1 MEAIFALWYRDILR
15 FARNKGRLFG
25 SFAMPFMFLVVF
37 GTGMGGAI
45 RSLMSASR
53 TAGPLGQFN
62 FAGFMFPGII
72 GMTVFTTSLFS
83 ALSVVQDREFGY
95 LREILVSPVSRV
107 SIAVGKILG
116 GSTVAVIQGLLML
129 VFAPFAGAKLT
140 PLIVAQLVP
149 AMFLVAFTLSSL
161 GLIIASLL
169 KTSEGF
175 QVVVQVIIFP
185 MLFLSG
191 VFFPLSGMPPW
202 LNILVKINPLTYAV
216 DLFKKILLPSGGMDP
231 LLRKAMGLDLSVLG
245 IPVTAGHE
253 VAFIALAGLVFVGL
267 AALSF
272 SRSD

>member
-1 MEAIFALWYRDILR
+1 
-15 FARNKGRLFG
+15 
-25 SFAMPFMFLVVF
+25 
-37 GTGMGGAI
+37 
-45 RSLMSASR
+45 
-53 TAGPLGQFN
+53 
-62 FAGFMFPGII
+62 MFPGII